1 MRLRDLLEVIT
12 DALCARILFDGNR
25 AAGVEYER
33 ANELSQV
40 LADREVIISAGAY
53 NSLQLL
59 MLSGIGL
66 AAELQAYGIE
76 PRADLPMHPAC
87 SHVGQSASVCWA
99 IRHPSS
105 RTSKWFGSSASH
117 LCVPWARDSTLWCGE
132 RGRARSL

>member
-1 MRLRDLLEVIT
+1 MGDLLEAIT

-25 AAGVEYER
+25 AAGGFEYER
-33 ANELSQV
+33 ANELWQA

-76 PRADLPMHPAC
+76 RRAQTRRSLGLLTRRP
-87 SHVGQSASVCWA
+87 VASVC
-99 IRHPSS
+99 
-105 RTSKWFGSSASH
+105 
-117 LCVPWARDSTLWCGE
+117 
-132 RGRARSL
+132 